1 MDKQRIEDIL
11 RVFEDCLFSIAKN
24 GWVEI
29 DGIRGKLTDEDRI
42 EFIVGSWEDAK
53 DDLYCIGI
61 EVE

>member
-11 RVFEDCLFSIAKN
+11 RVFEDCVFAK
-24 GWVEI
+24 VVDVKI
-29 DGIRGKLTDEDRI
+29 DGIRKKPTDKDRI
-42 EFIVGSWEDAK
+42 EFIVGAWENAK